1 MQYLKISHFVLFSQI
16 CKIFMCVS
24 RQKLS
29 FILSTTSCTLSSL
42 LDRYWLRTFT
52 FSSKISAPISFIY
65 IYLYIYIYIERERE
79 REREREKER
88 DRVYISLYSIVYI
101 LYILYLY
108 SEKNNKTYSKLFA
121 SLLLVLRNPQTAT
134 LRRQEML

>member
-1 MQYLKISHFVLFSQI
+1 MQHLKIAHCVLFSQI

-52 FSSKISAPISFIY
+52 FPSKISAPISFIC
-65 IYLYIYIYIERERE
+65 IYIYIERERE
-79 REREREKER
+79 KKREIE
-88 DRVYISLYSIVYI
+88 YIYHYIV
-101 LYILYLY
+101 
-108 SEKNNKTYSKLFA
+108 
-121 SLLLVLRNPQTAT
+121 
-134 LRRQEML
+134 

>member
-1 MQYLKISHFVLFSQI
+1 MQHLKIAHCVLFSQI

-52 FSSKISAPISFIY
+52 FPSKISAPISFIY
-65 IYLYIYIYIERERE
+65 IERESE

-88 DRVYISLYSIVYI
+88 DRVYISLYSIVHI
-101 LYILYLY
+101 LYILYIV
-108 SEKNNKTYSKLFA
+108 SI
-121 SLLLVLRNPQTAT
+121 
-134 LRRQEML
+134 